1 MPLKI
6 SKTNFQSAGNPWLHQ
21 EFEYKT
27 WYWKEKSWW
36 SFKIDFSAKDRILK
50 IRIENK
56 RSWREGK
63 KEFSEFHIICMM
75 LERKKEDLIGY
86 NIEKGFMSVNEIK
99 DTEKSEL

>member
-36 SFKIDFSAKDRILK
+36 SFKIGFSAKDRILK

-63 KEFSEFHIICMM
+63 KEFGKKWKCI
-75 LERKKEDLIGY
+75 ERKRL
-86 NIEKGFMSVNEIK
+86 K
-99 DTEKSEL
+99 DIRPFKLN